1 MLVLPIAFAL
11 GQTPMSPQSS
21 GQGSMDP
28 SQPNPNGGFPDP
40 KLTKT
45 PTQSS
50 KSGRAALDDSTKQ
63 IYGPNSTHYFL
74 ESDILNAKLVNRN
87 IDTSLHLFH
96 RYLFQEKAYF
106 LTANLGNE
114 GTAVRNIFVKSPNAL
129 GTHLGYNAYMPYAFD
144 TDEVKYYN
152 TKSPFS
158 DIDYSLGGGGQ
169 TRLNFSFARNIDSLW
184 NMGLELQRVV
194 ADKVLTDAAFK
205 KGDQFLLGQW
215 AVLLHSN
222 YRSRNNKYR
231 ILGHFNY
238 FDQGTNDQGGVK
250 LTTGQT
256 PTAALNYLDNTA
268 ILSNSTSQSNDQFLK
283 FHVYHEFIGFKG
295 LQFFQRFDLET
306 RKVKYRDMDF
316 DMSLADRF
324 YPKTYINYIQAP
336 SVPDSMYNENQWS
349 SYSHQTGIKG
359 VFRKFIYRAHL
370 KQRYWSVYNPMND
383 AKLDRFENYLGLWLH
398 QSFSDNI
405 DFTAEGEYLL
415 GSDYKLAAQF
425 TSPWFYAKV
434 QRTSSSPSIVQNWV
448 HNISYRWKNDFDNI
462 QFDVLEG
469 GLEYKSKQFYVKPY
483 VTIQRIGNW
492 VYFDSLA
499 NVKQT
504 NEAIGVFRT
513 SVDLGGNF
521 GKFEWGTRLHAN
533 TSSGLDIIRMPS
545 FVANANLALNVQYK
559 KLLYMQFGIDL
570 QHQSA
575 YYADA
580 YMPAFQQYHLQDK
593 FQLPAFVQA
602 DAYVNLRINRV
613 RLFFKMSNV
622 TQGLITS
629 NYYTAYLHPAMGR
642 VFGYG
647 VKWLLFD

>member
-129 GTHLGYNAYMPYAFD
+129 GTHLGYNAYMHYAFD

-231 ILGHFNY
+231 ILGHFYY
-238 FDQGTNDQGGVK
+238 FDQGKNDQGGVK

-504 NEAIGVFRT
+504 KEAIGVFRT

-559 KLLYMQFGIDL
+559 KLLYLQFGIDL

>member
-129 GTHLGYNAYMPYAFD
+129 GTHLGYNAYMHYAFD

-504 NEAIGVFRT
+504 KEAIGVFRT